1 MNPINNEISTDIP
14 KENSKTISSESLLLK
29 NKDPLHGITLK
40 MIVEYLHNK
49 YGWEKLANKIDI
61 KCFKMNPSINSS
73 LTFLRK
79 TAWAR
84 SKVETLYLQSI
95 RGKVTRH
102 TNFRNY

>member
-1 MNPINNEISTDIP
+1 MNPINEGISTDIP
-14 KENSKTISSESLLLK
+14 KKNSKEISSESLLLK

-95 RGKVTRH
+95 NNRATRYG
-102 TNFRNY
+102 NFRK